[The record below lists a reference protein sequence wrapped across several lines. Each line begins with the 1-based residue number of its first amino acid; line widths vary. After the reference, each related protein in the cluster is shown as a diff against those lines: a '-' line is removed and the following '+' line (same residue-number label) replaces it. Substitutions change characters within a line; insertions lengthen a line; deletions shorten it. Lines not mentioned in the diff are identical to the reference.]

1 MAANEV
7 RMVHRIDELDMTI
20 RWVVS
25 VDDTHVDFLDAGGST
40 VADPDRI
47 QAAVN
52 HLRHLETIGLDLER
66 PGDYT

>member
-1 MAANEV
+1 MADNEV

-25 VDDTHVDFLDAGGST
+25 VDDTHVDFLDADGST

-52 HLRHLETIGLDLER
+52 HLRDLETIGLDLER
-66 PGDYT
+66 PGDCT